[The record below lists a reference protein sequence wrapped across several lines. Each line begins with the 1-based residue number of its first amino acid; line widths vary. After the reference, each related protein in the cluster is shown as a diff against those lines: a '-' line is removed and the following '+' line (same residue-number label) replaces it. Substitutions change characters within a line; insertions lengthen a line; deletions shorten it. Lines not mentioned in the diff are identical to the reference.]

1 MPPTK
6 KKVIATKPKAT
17 KIGTTRAT
25 TQRKRAVHEPSSSRS
40 TKVATLKSKA
50 GKKNATVA
58 AIHFKMERDITQF
71 KTVEDANAFFE
82 KLPKKTKNNSEVVF
96 FSSQE
101 EYNEY
106 AEVVANT
113 NESED
118 EEVTDLGQ
126 NEVAVVTPQKQPKN
140 NPYKTSPPIK
150 QEYLVS
156 SLDVSPIK
164 GSLRHRLK
172 QKAAT
177 SGSRFKIHWF
187 VGVPTFAKHNVIL
200 YEFQDAKS
208 DFNHWC
214 HKPNDWQDL
223 FSEDKLAPKNQQ
235 EFHPWLHGNIACT
248 LRNPNALAGD
258 QAKTI
263 TRVNKGSNVTYEL
276 TAYGLYGLLP
286 MSHNQDTTIDLL
298 RKAWQGI
305 VFNDEPQRCY
315 HDMMMVNSK
324 SEYVQKETQPSS
336 VNAKAHYWNQLKGA
350 LDHIVF
356 EMHNSLDEVFMK
368 KDINDILIHMFDLN
382 HKEVLNEDFDQDPVK
397 ANSIRQFALRH

>member
-1 MPPTK
+1 M
-6 KKVIATKPKAT
+6 
-17 KIGTTRAT
+17 
-25 TQRKRAVHEPSSSRS
+25 
-40 TKVATLKSKA
+40 
-50 GKKNATVA
+50 
-58 AIHFKMERDITQF
+58 
-71 KTVEDANAFFE
+71 
-82 KLPKKTKNNSEVVF
+82 
-96 FSSQE
+96 
-101 EYNEY
+101 
-106 AEVVANT
+106 
-113 NESED
+113 
-118 EEVTDLGQ
+118 
-126 NEVAVVTPQKQPKN
+126 
-140 NPYKTSPPIK
+140 
-150 QEYLVS
+150 
-156 SLDVSPIK
+156 
-164 GSLRHRLK
+164 K

-286 MSHNQDTTIDLL
+286 MSHNQDTAIDLL